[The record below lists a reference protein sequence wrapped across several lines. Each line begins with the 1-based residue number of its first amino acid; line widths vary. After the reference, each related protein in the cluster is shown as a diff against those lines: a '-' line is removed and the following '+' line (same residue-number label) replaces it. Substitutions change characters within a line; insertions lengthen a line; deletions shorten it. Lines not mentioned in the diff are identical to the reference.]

1 MKHKYGAKPTKRD
14 NIRFDSKAEAR
25 YYDKLKLAQRAG
37 ELLFFLRQVP
47 IHLPGNVRY
56 VVDFVEFWA
65 PAGDEPGDIVWT
77 DVKGVETATFKL
89 KRKQVEE
96 LYPIKINVTK
106 G

>member
-1 MKHKYGAKPTKRD
+1 MIRHKFNAQATKRD
-14 NIRFDSKAEAR
+14 GIRFDSKAEAR
-25 YYDKLKLAQRAG
+25 YFDKLKLAQKSG

-65 PAGDEPGDIVWT
+65 DSQVKFT
-77 DVKGVETATFKL
+77 DVKGMETDTFKL
-89 KRKQVEE
+89 KRKQVEAT
-96 LYPIKINVTK
+96 YPIKLNIVK